1 MSSRIEALENKLTP
15 LRASLKS
22 HPLYRSLQSIDDV
35 KLFSEFHVYAV
46 FDFMSLLKALQLQ
59 FTCVSLPWLPTGSGA
74 VARFINEIVHG
85 EESDINEVGEPM
97 SHFEMYLDAMKQL
110 GASTKGIET
119 FIAALRNNNTIGEAL
134 EIANAPKAAQ
144 DFVNYTFSIVETKEA
159 HKIAASFTFGREDV
173 IPDMFIAILE
183 EAKTSGHDY
192 AKFRYYLDRHIELD
206 GDEHGPIALKMI
218 ETLCGNNDTL
228 WAEAEAVA
236 IRSLEVRIA
245 LWDGI
250 YEAIKQ
256 PQLS

>member
-22 HPLYRSLQSIDDV
+22 HPLYRSLQNIDDV

-119 FIAALRNNNTIGEAL
+119 FIAALRNNKNIGEAL

-192 AKFRYYLDRHIELD
+192 DKFRYYLDHHIELD

-218 ETLCGNNDTL
+218 ETLCGDNDTL

-236 IRSLEVRIA
+236 IKSLEVRIA

-250 YEAIKQ
+250 YEAIQQ

>member
-1 MSSRIEALENKLTP
+1 MSSRIEALESKLTP

-59 FTCVSLPWLPTGSGA
+59 FTCVNLPWLPTGSGA

-110 GASTKGIET
+110 GASTKGMET
-119 FIAALRNNNTIGEAL
+119 FITALQNNKSVQKAL
-134 EIANAPKAAQ
+134 EVANAPKAAQ
-144 DFVNYTFSIVETKEA
+144 DFVNYTFSVVETKEA

-192 AKFRYYLDRHIELD
+192 DKFRYYLDRHIELD

-218 ETLCGNNDTL
+218 ETLCGDNDTL

-236 IRSLEVRIA
+236 IKSLEVRIA

>member
-22 HPLYRSLQSIDDV
+22 HPLYRSLQNIDDV

-59 FTCVSLPWLPTGSGA
+59 FTCVRLPWLPTGSGA

-119 FIAALRNNNTIGEAL
+119 FITALQNNNTIGEAL

-192 AKFRYYLDRHIELD
+192 DKFRYYLDRHIELD

-218 ETLCGNNDTL
+218 ETLCGDNNTL
-228 WAEAEAVA
+228 WEEAEAVA
-236 IRSLEVRIA
+236 IKSLEVRIA

-250 YEAIKQ
+250 YEAIQQ

>member
-15 LRASLKS
+15 FRASLKR
-22 HPLYRSLQSIDDV
+22 HPLYRSLQNIDDV

-85 EESDINEVGEPM
+85 EESDINEIGEPM

-119 FIAALRNNNTIGEAL
+119 FVTALRKNKNVQKAL

-192 AKFRYYLDRHIELD
+192 DKIGRAH
-206 GDEHGPIALKMI
+206 
-218 ETLCGNNDTL
+218 
-228 WAEAEAVA
+228 V
-236 IRSLEVRIA
+236 
-245 LWDGI
+245 
-250 YEAIKQ
+250 
-256 PQLS
+256 

>member
-15 LRASLKS
+15 LRASLKG

-110 GASTKGIET
+110 GASTIGMET
-119 FIAALRNNNTIGEAL
+119 FITALQNNKSLQEAL
-134 EIANAPKAAQ
+134 EVANAPKAAQ
-144 DFVNYTFSIVETKEA
+144 DFVNYTFSVVETKEA

-183 EAKTSGHDY
+183 EAKTSGHDSD
-192 AKFRYYLDRHIELD
+192 KFRYYLDRHIELD

-218 ETLCGNNDTL
+218 DTLCGDNDTL

-236 IRSLEVRIA
+236 IKSLEVRIA